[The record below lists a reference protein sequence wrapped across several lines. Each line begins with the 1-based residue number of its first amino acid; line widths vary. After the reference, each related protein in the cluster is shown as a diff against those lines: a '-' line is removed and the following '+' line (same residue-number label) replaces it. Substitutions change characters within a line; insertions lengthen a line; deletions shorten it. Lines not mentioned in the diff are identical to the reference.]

1 MKLTSS
7 GKCEMIEIAEEAN
20 MAKRYSAK
28 FKFQVVTEL
37 LSGGKTPGQVAKVY
51 GVHPNTVNG
60 WKKAFFEKGPE
71 IFSQDSMVTEY
82 ERRIAELERL
92 IGRKEVEIALLKN
105 FLGQTK

>member
-1 MKLTSS
+1 
-7 GKCEMIEIAEEAN
+7 

-37 LSGGKTPGQVAKVY
+37 LTGDKTPGQVAKAY
-51 GVHPNTVNG
+51 GIHPNTINT
-60 WKKAFFEKGPE
+60 WKKAFFEKGPD
-71 IFSQDSMVTEY
+71 IFSQDSIISEY

-105 FLGQTK
+105 FLGRSE

>member
-1 MKLTSS
+1 
-7 GKCEMIEIAEEAN
+7 

-28 FKFQVVTEL
+28 LKFQVVTEL
-37 LSGGKTPGQVAKVY
+37 LTGDKTPGQVAKVY
-51 GVHPNTVNG
+51 GVPPNTVSA

-71 IFSQDSMVTEY
+71 IFSQASIITEY

-105 FLGQTK
+105 FLGRPK

>member
-1 MKLTSS
+1 
-7 GKCEMIEIAEEAN
+7 
-20 MAKRYSAK
+20 MAKRYSAR

-37 LSGGKTPGQVAKVY
+37 LTGDKTPGQVAKVY
-51 GVHPNTVNG
+51 GVHPNTVNA

-71 IFSQDSMVTEY
+71 IFSQDSIIAEY

-105 FLGQTK
+105 FLGRPQ